1 FVALACGI
9 AAIVMGTIGIR
20 NVDRG
25 KASGFRGLARIGRI
39 TGIIGTLLSTL
50 ALVAY
55 LVVVTVIGPTG
66 RSIGDIVN
74 TIKDDINGVKASDV
88 NAPSQ
93 SGGGGDTGGVSPGS
107 GN

>member
-1 FVALACGI
+1 
-9 AAIVMGTIGIR
+9 IVLGTIGIR

-39 TGIIGTLLSTL
+39 TGIIGTLLSAL
-50 ALVAY
+50 ALIAY

-66 RSIGDIVN
+66 KSVNDLVN
-74 TIKDDINGVKASDV
+74 TIKDDINGIHAPDV
-88 NAPSQ
+88 SAPSSSG
-93 SGGGGDTGGVSPGS
+93 SGGSDETGGVSPNS